1 MLEMGRTT
9 RTGYG
14 YGMTENDAMRDFE
27 DRLTREYGEGAYQ
40 GGGNDIRDW
49 LKSKCIE
56 KPVKGKVPKQTSS
69 SEHKKDNATLVN
81 GFIVTNFDERKKMFH
96 FLDRKPVTEERKL
109 ALTQTEAKKIAKEL
123 ALKVNDTV
131 YIQPTRLWK
140 DQRGRLSEADSLLT
154 VSPKGG
160 TKDKPGKWY
169 FEVECAY

>member
-1 MLEMGRTT
+1 MGKIT
-9 RTGYG
+9 RYGNG
-14 YGMTENDAMRDFE
+14 YGMTEEEAKDDFAK
-27 DRLTREYGEGAYQ
+27 RLTQEYGEGLYR
-40 GGGNDIRDW
+40 GGGQDIRSW
-49 LKSKCIE
+49 KKSKCEE

-96 FLDRKPVTEERKL
+96 YLDRKPVTEERKL

-123 ALKVNDTV
+123 ALKVNNSV
-131 YIQPTRLWK
+131 YILPARLWK
-140 DQRGRLSEADSLLT
+140 DKNNKLFEAEKVLT